1 MQPEPAAL
9 PKADVGA
16 ETAAGGEPSPADLWV
31 ARLKRD
37 GYCIIREAIACDAVH
52 GLSDDL
58 ADRFARTPFCDGVF
72 YGDNTKRFGG
82 VLKRSD
88 HAEAFV
94 RHPLI
99 LEIVGALLGPHCDR
113 FQLNLTQALQ
123 IYPGQGAQPAHRDEN
138 MWGGSK
144 GEMEY
149 LVNVMWPLDPYRAE
163 NGATL
168 IYPGSH
174 NGGPNAGLGGP
185 GAAGGA
191 GAPIAAEM
199 EPGDALLFLGSTL
212 HGGGCNATETPRTGN
227 IVSYS
232 LGWLKPYENQWLV
245 YPPEVARR
253 FSPELAALVGYRQ
266 HRPNLGNYEGRCPS
280 ILLSGEPA
288 DYLGAVDELLPR
300 QAAALEARRVAM
312 AAGLVS

>member
-1 MQPEPAAL
+1 MRRELAQAFEAVAVTEL
-9 PKADVGA
+9 
-16 ETAAGGEPSPADLWV
+16 SPADLWV

-37 GYCIIREAIACDAVH
+37 GYCIIRQAIGGDAVT
-52 GLSDDL
+52 GLADDL
-58 ADRFARTPFCDGVF
+58 AERFARTPFCDGVF

-99 LEIVGALLGPHCDR
+99 LEVVDALLGPWCDR

-123 IYPGQGAQPAHRDEN
+123 IFPGQGAQPAHRDEN
-138 MWGGSK
+138 MWGGPK

-149 LVNVMWPLDPYRAE
+149 LVNVMWPLGPYRAE
-163 NGATL
+163 NGATV

-174 NGGPNAGLGGP
+174 NGGPNAGIGGEGSP
-185 GAAGGA
+185 VF
-191 GAPIAAEM
+191 AEM
-199 EPGDALLFLGSTL
+199 EPGDVLLFLGSTL
-212 HGGGCNATETPRTGN
+212 HGGGCNSTQAPRTGM

-245 YPPEVARR
+245 YPPQVART

-300 QAAALEARRVAM
+300 QVAALEARRAAAAVA
-312 AAGLVS
+312 ASGVAG